1 MVLQERKMEKLL
13 HTCPLRENILEL
25 VKFFSLSD
33 NTRFQTVSKI
43 IWSIMPEAYSE
54 PSIKDEAFCENS

>member
-1 MVLQERKMEKLL
+1 MVLQEEKKKWKKLF
-13 HTCPLRENILEL
+13 HACPLRENILEL

-54 PSIKDEAFCENS
+54 PSI

>member
-43 IWSIMPEAYSE
+43 VWSIMPEAYSE
-54 PSIKDEAFCENS
+54 PSI